1 MLYIPPIQ
9 DAATRWV
16 SARLTQRTGI
26 AMSVERLR
34 LTFPLQ
40 IELEGVHVGTLLSIE
55 EVEANVRLRPLRR
68 GVIGADYVS
77 ARGIA
82 MHADT
87 LGGMV
92 GANLWAERFRV
103 DDISY
108 HWHERQVH
116 IQRILLGDGDV
127 ALRRGVPAAPKET
140 TGSRLPLSLSIA
152 EVRLLHIGTSYAQP
166 AIQLR
171 SFVDEVALHGVAVD
185 TALHISLQHAELREG
200 EGVIQDVGESAEP
213 IRLTRLDVRV
223 DSLRY
228 SPTNFA
234 MQLTQL
240 DCEEGH
246 GIALR
251 EGSMVLA
258 WHEGALSIPHLALRT
273 EHSTLQGNLH
283 TRSNGTGGMAI
294 NGDADLCIG
303 YADVQR
309 LAEWIEGLP
318 KGLTALYPAEM
329 LSASIALDG
338 TTEELLQT
346 RCAIALPTAFDIDM
360 SGTVQGIATPR
371 QCVAQGHI
379 EAHTYDLDLLAAL
392 LSEGT
397 IHIPSDITLRG
408 DIDYAP
414 DTLHARCA
422 LTLEEGTMDMEAG
435 YRPTSGAYALRIETD
450 SLDLQQF
457 IPESEWGMVTLQ
469 AYLAGRGMDYR
480 DKVTTAQAAV
490 YLHTLQWGGRKFTN
504 TSTQASLA
512 DGALR
517 AHVACDD
524 SLMRWS
530 MATTISHTPETV
542 RARLDAQ
549 VDHLDMRAL
558 QFTDTDIR
566 PALRCQA
573 TLAIDSGATYAL
585 HARLTD
591 IVLSNATQ
599 RMQPRPLDL
608 QAHLTADTAQ
618 LDIRSGDLVLMTSA
632 HIEGLPWEQELPLTL
647 PGGDGHSYLS
657 ALRATLSAGD
667 DNPVSNYLALMGITF
682 GSLHAT
688 LSEQRGAVTGRLL
701 IDGIA
706 AKGLVT
712 DSLSLNAHYSG
723 GMLHAHLK
731 SALLTWS
738 TPQMQL
744 QGRADAT
751 IAWGGSFATDSLRGM
766 INLSSLQ
773 YSLPAYSL
781 HLYTDDTLHIPLERG
796 GLTLTAVPLYTT
808 EGKPLLLD
816 GTIRFFGNTPTAHLR
831 LTTSGTNLL
840 QRHATREALLYGKA
854 IVSSDITLD
863 GPLDALSIAGDLRL
877 LPGSS
882 IHYRYRDAILTASN
896 QLDNVVT
903 FVSFETDTLASA
915 LPRRRRA
922 TSSLAMNLN
931 IAIDP
936 TAQLE
941 VTLGANQQNRVSLQ
955 GGGALNLQYI
965 PVTGLRLAGRY
976 TIETGNMN
984 MNVPLLHVSNMAI
997 RQGSTV
1003 VWAGNLQNPMF
1014 DVTAEERVRA
1024 SVTLDGSPQSVV
1036 FIAGVSLTNTLERLN
1051 IQFTLSAPENA
1062 SMQNTLASLSPEERG
1077 KLSVALLTT
1086 GLYLGEGGTGNLMN
1100 TALMGFLQAQ
1110 IDNISRDAFRTVDV
1124 SVGIEPLPDG
1134 VSGVSTRTDYSFS
1147 IAKRLWDNRIRI
1159 IIGGSVT
1166 TNNERI
1172 EDNAIIDNISI
1183 EWRINP
1189 VGNQYLRFFYDKN
1202 YESILEGEIRETG
1215 VGYAYRRRF

>member
-16 SARLTQRTGI
+16 SAKLTQRTGI

-55 EVEANVRLRPLRR
+55 GVEANVRLRPLRR
-68 GVIGADYVS
+68 GVISADYVS

-103 DDISY
+103 DDIAY

-116 IQRILLGDGDV
+116 ILRILLGDGDV
-127 ALRRGVPAAPKET
+127 ALRGGVPAAPKET

-152 EVRLLHIGTSYAQP
+152 EVRLLHIRTSYAQP

-258 WHEGALSIPHLALRT
+258 CHEGALSIPHLALRT

-309 LAEWIEGLP
+309 LAEWIGGLP

-329 LSASIALDG
+329 LSASIALNG

-414 DTLHARCA
+414 DTLHAWCA

-480 DKVTTAQAAV
+480 DKVTTAQATV

-504 TSTQASLA
+504 TSAQASLA

-566 PALRCQA
+566 PTLRCQA

-647 PGGDGHSYLS
+647 PEGDGHSYLS

-688 LSEQRGAVTGRLL
+688 LSEQRDAITGRLL
-701 IDGIA
+701 FDGIA

-808 EGKPLLLD
+808 DKKPLLLD
-816 GTIRFFGNTPTAHLR
+816 GRFVLLGRRPTAQLLLTARDTPLLQSTPTR
-831 LTTSGTNLL
+831 ETTL
-840 QRHATREALLYGKA
+840 HGKA
-854 IVSSDITLD
+854 LVSGNITIE
-863 GPLDALSIAGDLRL
+863 GPLDALSITGVLRL
-877 LPGSS
+877 RTGSS
-882 IHYRYRDAILTASN
+882 IHYIYRDAILTASN
-896 QLDNVVT
+896 QLDKVVT
-903 FVSFETDTLASA
+903 FISFDADTTA
-915 LPRRRRA
+915 LPKRRL
-922 TSSLAMNLN
+922 TTNNLSMNLT

-936 TAQLE
+936 TVRLE
-941 VTLGANQQNRVSLQ
+941 VSLGASKQNDVSLQ
-955 GGGALNLQYI
+955 GGGMLNLQYI
-965 PVTGLRLAGRY
+965 PATGLRLSGSY
-976 TIETGNMN
+976 TIEAGELN
-984 MNVPLLHVSNMAI
+984 MNVPLLHVSHMAI

-1003 VWAGNLQNPMF
+1003 TWSGNPQNPQL
-1014 DVTAEERVRA
+1014 DITAEERVRA
-1024 SVTLDGSPQSVV
+1024 SVTLDGSPQSIA
-1036 FIAGVSLTNTLERLN
+1036 FIAGVAFSDTMDKLN
-1051 IQFTLSAPENA
+1051 VQFTLTAPENA
-1062 SMQNTLASLSPEERG
+1062 SMQNMLTTLSAEERG
-1077 KLSVALLTT
+1077 KLAVALLTT

-1100 TALMGFLQAQ
+1100 TALMSILQSQ

-1147 IAKRLWDNRIRI
+1147 IAKRLWNNRIRI

-1166 TNNERI
+1166 TSNERI
-1172 EDNAIIDNISI
+1172 EDNAVIDNISI

-1202 YESILEGEIRETG
+1202 FESILEGEIRETG